1 MGLQSID
8 IQISSTGSRTTHHT
22 LSPSPQPNPNQHTSE
37 MDYITQPFDF
47 LRKIETQF
55 DEKKSLPWMHDR
67 WHWSFYFSALYLL
80 LIYLGQRYMKD
91 KKAYNLRRELCM
103 WSTLLAG
110 FSIYACI
117 RILPVSYFMVKAN
130 GWQHA
135 ICDSYSYVGSSGAGI
150 WSFIFP
156 FSKLFELFD
165 TAFIVLRKQ
174 KLSFL
179 HSYHHVSVFIY
190 CWYSYAHPISTGI
203 WFGIV
208 NFFVHSVMYTYYAV
222 KASGR
227 SPPRWVAKTITVIQ
241 LSQMFVGVFINYVGI
256 TSLLNNVHCNTNWF
270 AIAISIFFYVSY
282 AILFANFFYRAYIS
296 RPASK
301 SAEKANWEKVNGA
314 TVTGGSSNGVLN
326 GGIPNGGSST
336 PLHRYM

>member
-1 MGLQSID
+1 
-8 IQISSTGSRTTHHT
+8 
-22 LSPSPQPNPNQHTSE
+22 
-37 MDYITQPFDF
+37 MDYLTRSVAF
-47 LRKIETQF
+47 LDKIESQF
-55 DEKKSLPWMHDR
+55 DEKKSIPWMHAR

-80 LIYLGQRYMKD
+80 LIYLGRRYMKD
-91 KKAYNLRRELCM
+91 RTPYHLRRELCM

-110 FSIYACI
+110 FSIYASI
-117 RILPVSYFMVKAN
+117 RVYPHSYFMVKSN

-135 ICDSYSYVGSSGAGI
+135 ICDSYCYVGSNGGGI
-150 WSFIFP
+150 WSFVFP
-156 FSKLFELFD
+156 FSKLLELFD

-203 WFGIV
+203 WFGIM
-208 NFFVHSVMYTYYAV
+208 NYAVHSVMYTYYAV

-227 SPPRWVAKTITVIQ
+227 HPPRWVSKTITVIQ
-241 LSQMFVGVFINYVGI
+241 LSQMFIGVFINYVGI
-256 TSLLNNVHCNTNWF
+256 SSLLNNVYCGTNWF
-270 AIAISIFFYVSY
+270 AIGISIFFYVSY
-282 AILFANFFYRAYIS
+282 AILFANFFYWAYIS
-296 RPASK
+296 PKPKKSGDSNRPKIDSATLKRESAS
-301 SAEKANWEKVNGA
+301 GIP
-314 TVTGGSSNGVLN
+314 N